1 MRFLISFLTIL
12 LFLSSGVIQGTVYT
26 IIKPLNLEKDSY
38 LSPLKSIL
46 SFANDFDSVAWAKEK
61 DKDWKDKDW
70 KDKDWKDKDKK
81 DKDPPVPVPE
91 PATMILVGTGLGL
104 AVLFRKKF
112 KK

>member
-61 DKDWKDKDW
+61 DKDWKDKD
-70 KDKDWKDKDKK
+70 KK
-81 DKDPPVPVPE
+81 DKDTPLPVPE